1 MKTCSKIFCALFILT
16 IISCSKETTNDPN
29 PANKEAELLKSISAK
44 TNSKETVDVV
54 VFATNEVIGT
64 STLHRGKDGL
74 TVNFKASGLAQG
86 TYTLWWVI
94 FNDPGACAG
103 DCDDPDL
110 LDAQA
115 EVMAATGGV
124 VGPNGVGNFS
134 AHLKEND
141 ASGSINALFDLP
153 SFGGLHDAQSAE
165 VLMVLRTHGPKIPG
179 MVYEQTHTYNGGC
192 IVPPGTEGY
201 ACSDDWGAR
210 HRP

>member
-1 MKTCSKIFCALFILT
+1 MKAFSKILFPLFILVVF
-16 IISCSKETTNDPN
+16 SCSEETAIDPTPIN
-29 PANKEAELLKSISAK
+29 TEAELLKGISAK
-44 TNSKETVDVV
+44 TNSKQTVDVF
-54 VFATNEVIGT
+54 VFATGEVIGT
-64 STLHRGKDGL
+64 STLHRSKNGL
-74 TVNFKASGLAQG
+74 TINFKATGLAQG

-94 FNDPGACAG
+94 FNDPAACVG

-110 LDAQA
+110 FDAEA
-115 EVMAATGGV
+115 EVIGATGGV

-141 ASGSINALFDLP
+141 ASGSINVLFDLP

-192 IVPPGTEGY
+192 IVPPGTEGF
-201 ACSDDWGAR
+201 ACTDDWGAR